1 MRTCARTRSY
11 TGASSRLQAV
21 EKKLGAD
28 MDSELIADLKI
39 LEEQLN
45 SNIKELRDLL
55 LGLRPP
61 MLDDMGLFKAL
72 ETHLKNFG
80 IKNAIQCSFQ
90 PPENLPRLTRDAQIN
105 LFRIVQEALN
115 NVEKH
120 AGASHVTIE
129 IETSPQKLYLT
140 IRDDGKG
147 FSPQKARGKTRN
159 LGIASMRERT
169 ELLGGCLLYT

>member
-1 MRTCARTRSY
+1 M
-11 TGASSRLQAV
+11 
-21 EKKLGAD
+21 
-28 MDSELIADLKI
+28 
-39 LEEQLN
+39 
-45 SNIKELRDLL
+45 

-61 MLDDMGLFKAL
+61 MLDDMGLYAAL

-80 IKNAIQCSFQ
+80 VSNSIQTSLQ
-90 PPENLPRLTRDAQIN
+90 MPDDRPVISRDAQIN
-105 LFRIVQEALN
+105 LFRIIQEALN

-129 IETSPQKLYLT
+129 IETSPQKLYLS

-169 ELLGGCLLYT
+169 ELLGGNLKIKSEPGRGTNITCDVPLRPILEGASCPR